1 MAPLGV
7 RYNVGA
13 MTRSDVQLMLDVK
26 AGDDASFNLLL
37 QKYRT
42 PLINFLYR
50 MVRDTATAEDLAQ
63 EVFLRVY
70 RARKQY
76 SPSAKFTT
84 WLFRIATNLA
94 LNSVRDNRHR
104 QMDVSIDAPVE
115 EDEAPLQLPTR
126 EMRIDEHMIERDR
139 ADFIRQAIAS
149 LPEKQR
155 VAVLLHK
162 YEEMDYA
169 EIAKILECS
178 ESALKSLLFR
188 AYETLRVQLAPLVV
202 PADGA
207 SRRGRTA
214 IMKKCEEVSKQ
225 LVAYLDRRANS
236 AERQEVE
243 EHLAAC
249 RACHERA
256 EGFRKLWGVLDE
268 VPLVEPSLSFDARIR
283 ARIAEEPRPRWFRW
297 LVPQPRLAFS
307 MALLLALS
315 VWMARLAA
323 RGESGGDASSR
334 ISKRSRIWASWRI
347 TTC

>member
-1 MAPLGV
+1 MEHSYALQLYGTAGV

-42 PLINFLYR
+42 PLINFLFR
-50 MVRDTATAEDLAQ
+50 MVRDSATAEDLAQ

-115 EDEAPLQLPTR
+115 EDETPLQLPAR

-139 ADFIRQAIAS
+139 AEFIRQAISS

-155 VAVLLHK
+155 AAVLLHK

-188 AYETLRVQLAPLVV
+188 AYETLRVQLAPLVAQ
-202 PADGA
+202 P
-207 SRRGRTA
+207 
-214 IMKKCEEVSKQ
+214 
-225 LVAYLDRRANS
+225 VARRAG
-236 AERQEVE
+236 
-243 EHLAAC
+243 
-249 RACHERA
+249 
-256 EGFRKLWGVLDE
+256 EGR
-268 VPLVEPSLSFDARIR
+268 PS
-283 ARIAEEPRPRWFRW
+283 
-297 LVPQPRLAFS
+297 
-307 MALLLALS
+307 
-315 VWMARLAA
+315 
-323 RGESGGDASSR
+323 
-334 ISKRSRIWASWRI
+334 
-347 TTC
+347 